1 MKKVERIGIIIY
13 IIIIDPRFSELSG
26 KLNHERFMQSY
37 SFLNDVVVLN
47 YQIYNLGW
55 RVKWFATAIKD
66 NKR

>member
-47 YQIYNLGW
+47 YQIYNLG
-55 RVKWFATAIKD
+55 
-66 NKR
+66 